1 MNPPRTTSFGVA
13 AWTLC
18 RRELVRFYRQR
29 SRVIGVIGSPLV
41 FWFLIGSGLG
51 KSFRPV
57 GAPEGMSPLEFFFP
71 GTLLL
76 IVLFTAIFSTISI
89 IEDRSEGF
97 LQSVLVAPVSR
108 AGIVLGKMLGGTL
121 LSLIQVPVVLVLLPL
136 MGVRLGI
143 EALLA
148 TAGTLV
154 VVSFGLTGLGF
165 LMAWRLDSVQ
175 GFHALMNLLL
185 MPMWM
190 LSGAFF
196 PASGAPGWL
205 RAVMAA
211 NPLTYALA
219 ALRRSLYLGSSRIEA
234 AGTALPAFGLSLA
247 VSGAFAALTFAWAVR
262 VAERTSAGDLH

>member
-1 MNPPRTTSFGVA
+1 MTFLPA
-13 AWTLC
+13 MTLA
-18 RRELVRFYRQR
+18 RRELVRFLRQR
-29 SRVIGVIGSPLV
+29 SRVAGALGTPLV

-51 KSFRPV
+51 KSFRPA
-57 GAPEGMSPLEFFFP
+57 GAPDGMSSLEFFFP

-89 IEDRSEGF
+89 IEDRGEGF
-97 LQSVLVAPVSR
+97 LQSVLAAPVSP

-121 LSLIQVPVVLVLLPL
+121 LALIQGLVVLVLLPL
-136 MGVRLGI
+136 MGVRPGAG
-143 EALLA
+143 ALLVTVSILA
-148 TAGTLV
+148 

-185 MPMWM
+185 LPMWM

-205 RAVMAA
+205 RAAMAA
-211 NPLTYALA
+211 NPMTYALA
-219 ALRRSLYLGSSRIEA
+219 ALRRALYLGSERVGSL
-234 AGTALPAFGLSLA
+234 GPALPALGLSLA
-247 VSGAFAALTFAWAVR
+247 VSGAFAALMFASAVH
-262 VAERTSAGDLH
+262 AAARTSAGDLH